1 MRYVFQQWDGEE
13 FPTQEHLAY
22 FQNFMEFLMQHGE
35 HALEALHDVETDPE
49 QQKILE
55 QWIKDGLLDKVGAT
69 FRLTPRA
76 IDSIQRRALMEV
88 FQGLRPDA
96 GGSHESNHDG
106 VGGERMESSRP
117 FNWGDNVSDI
127 DQHATLRNTLRRV
140 GVGNSLDIEEHDL
153 EVHMTESQATCSTV
167 ILLDMS
173 GSMSRWNRFREAKRC
188 AMAVHAL
195 IRQRFALDTVDIVGF
210 GSAAEIVPE
219 HKLPLLL
226 PKQVSIFDPVV
237 RMRVPI
243 HKMDEAPQHFTNL
256 HMGLQMA
263 RRILM
268 RRGGRNKQVFIITD
282 GQPTAH
288 VEGEYVHLL
297 YPPEEVTAMATLSEA
312 VQLARQGIRFS
323 TFALIEDYA
332 YMDWVSF
339 VDHLSKLTRGVAF
352 YTTAGE
358 LSQCVMESYL
368 SGRKRKTFLA

>member
-1 MRYVFQQWDGEE
+1 MRFVYQEWDGEE
-13 FPTQEHLAY
+13 FQTQEHLEY
-22 FQNFMEFLMQHGE
+22 FQNFMDFLMDHGD
-35 HALEALHDVETDPE
+35 HALEALREAETDPE
-49 QQKILE
+49 QQKILD
-55 QWIKDGLLDKVGAT
+55 QWIKDGLLDKVGAR

-96 GGSHESNHDG
+96 AGSHETAHSG
-106 VGGERMESSRP
+106 LGGERMDHSRP
-117 FNWGDNVSDI
+117 FTWGDPVSDV
-127 DQHATLRNTLRRV
+127 DQHATLRNTLKRV
-140 GVGNSLDIEEHDL
+140 GIGQKLELKEDDL
-153 EVHMTESQATCSTV
+153 EVHVTESKSTCSTV

-195 IRQRFALDTVDIVGF
+195 IRQRFAQDTVDVVGF
-210 GSAAEIVPE
+210 GSAAEVIQE
-219 HKLPLLL
+219 HRLPLVT

-237 RMRVPI
+237 RMKVPI
-243 HKMDEAPQHFTNL
+243 TGIADAPQHFTNL
-256 HMGLQMA
+256 HMGLRMA
-263 RRILM
+263 RQILA

-288 VEGEYVHLL
+288 VEGDYVHLL
-297 YPPEEVTAMATLSEA
+297 YPPEEQTAMATLAEA

-339 VDHLSKLTRGVAF
+339 VDHLAKLTRGVAF

-368 SGRKRKTFLA
+368 SGRKRKSFLA